1 MCASVMDARVGLL
14 WSALQP
20 SLVTTRSHSVT
31 QPSTPAHTNS
41 VPADMQ
47 RDCHAPVETRRSVF
61 FLLLS
66 SVSPPLLLISS
77 HVNGSSSVA
86 SPSHVLVPA
95 HRQPAPAPGYGAS
108 LHHQPSPAQPAQP
121 SPAQPRFYFLWESGG
136 LGRTG
141 HWAGVRRRTQDPQT
155 IQELC
160 CTRTLH
166 IPCCYLVSSARKCYL
181 ALPSTDTPA
190 CAEKVGCETLES

>member
-31 QPSTPAHTNS
+31 QPSTPPHTNS

-86 SPSHVLVPA
+86 SPAHVLVPA

-108 LHHQPSPAQPAQP
+108 LHHQPSPAQPSPAQP
-121 SPAQPRFYFLWESGG
+121 SPAQVLLFMGEWRVGAHWA
-136 LGRTG
+136 LGRGAAADTG
-141 HWAGVRRRTQDPQT
+141 
-155 IQELC
+155 
-160 CTRTLH
+160 
-166 IPCCYLVSSARKCYL
+166 
-181 ALPSTDTPA
+181 STNYSGTVLYADTPHP
-190 CAEKVGCETLES
+190 LLLSSI